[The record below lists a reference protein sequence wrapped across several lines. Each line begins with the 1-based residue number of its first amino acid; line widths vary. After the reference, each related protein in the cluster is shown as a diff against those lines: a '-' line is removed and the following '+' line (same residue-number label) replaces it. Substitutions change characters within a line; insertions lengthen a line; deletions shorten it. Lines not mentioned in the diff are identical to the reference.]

1 MNYVLIWSIVVSFGF
16 AITYATVG
24 WMEACGT
31 LVSAAAIISSFL
43 ITRLFKVAGRHTVS
57 KMGTAWMTQELRR
70 MAWRVMIS
78 LFLAGLAFKLAWPQW
93 GVAFWLSFS
102 IYYQVGLI
110 LHLRHIRS
118 KATQAPNLLRD
129 A

>member
-1 MNYVLIWSIVVSFGF
+1 MMHLFVWLVVVSLGF
-16 AITYATVG
+16 VITYAVASFND
-24 WMEACGT
+24 ACST
-31 LVSAAAIISSFL
+31 LVAAAAIISSFL

-70 MAWRVMIS
+70 MAWRVTIS

-93 GVAFWLSFS
+93 GVAFWLSFA
-102 IYYQVGLI
+102 IYYQTGLI
-110 LHLRHIRS
+110 LHLREIRLKAS
-118 KATQAPNLLRD
+118 KATNLLRD

>member
-1 MNYVLIWSIVVSFGF
+1 MNYFIIWFIVVSLGF
-16 AITYATVG
+16 VITYAVAG

-31 LVSAAAIISSFL
+31 LIAAAAIILSFL

-93 GVAFWLSFS
+93 GIAFWLNFA

-110 LHLRHIRS
+110 LHLRDIRT
-118 KATQAPNLLRD
+118 KASQAPNFIRD

>member
-1 MNYVLIWSIVVSFGF
+1 MMQIVVWLVAVSLGF
-16 AITYATVG
+16 VITYAVAG

-31 LVSAAAIISSFL
+31 LVSAAAIVSSFL

-70 MAWRVMIS
+70 MAWRVVIS

-93 GVAFWLSFS
+93 GIAFWLSFT

-110 LHLRHIRS
+110 LHLRDIRS
-118 KATQAPNLLRD
+118 KASQAPNLLRD